1 MLFDTNIPLKKLNSF
16 GFDAIAEK
24 AVRIEKSE
32 ELIHVLRECQAQ
44 DLAWR
49 TLGGGSNVVL
59 NDKLPGLTLLMQIK
73 GRKLI
78 EESPSHWIIQVG
90 AGENWHEFVEWT
102 LSKGWPGLE
111 NLALIPGTCGAAPI
125 QNIGAYGSEVAQ
137 TIQSVRAL
145 DLNKLHEDNP
155 WIDIQN
161 KDCAF
166 TYRDSLFKHEPN
178 RYIVTQVTFALPKEW
193 VPNLS
198 YAELAKHIEQH
209 SDDASTLPS
218 ITPKQIFDAVCAIR
232 QAKLPD
238 PKVIGNAGSFF
249 HNPIVDADK
258 HDELKAKFPGLVS
271 YPAGRVEG
279 QTQFKLAAGWLID
292 QCGFKG
298 KRVGPVGVYEN
309 QALVLVNHG
318 GGTSTDILNLA
329 KSIQE
334 EVQGKFGVPLE
345 IEPNIL

>member
-24 AVRIEKSE
+24 AVCIKNPG

-44 DLAWR
+44 GLAWR

-78 EESPSHWIIQVG
+78 EESPTHWMIQAG

-145 DLNKLHEDNP
+145 DLNMLHEADP
-155 WIDIQN
+155 WVDIQN

-166 TYRDSLFKHEPN
+166 NYRDSLFKHEPN

-209 SDDASTLPS
+209 SNDASVLPS
-218 ITPKQIFDAVCAIR
+218 VTPKQIFDAVCTIR

-249 HNPIVDADK
+249 HNPIVDAEK
-258 HDELKAKFPGLVS
+258 HNELKAKFPGLVS
-271 YPAGRVEG
+271 YPAGTVEG

-298 KRVGPVGVYEN
+298 FKYGNVGVYDK
-309 QALVLVNHG
+309 QALVLVHFG
-318 GGTSTDILNLA
+318 EGSGAELLQLA
-329 KSIQE
+329 ALIKEKIHAVYGVDLIQE
-334 EVQGKFGVPLE
+334 PV
-345 IEPNIL
+345 IY

>member
-24 AVRIEKSE
+24 AVRIEKPE
-32 ELIHVLRECQAQ
+32 DLIHVLRECQAQ

-178 RYIVTQVTFALPKEW
+178 RYVVTQVTFALPKEW

-209 SDDASTLPS
+209 SDGANVATSVSPSTLPS

-238 PKVIGNAGSFF
+238 PNVIGNAGSFF

-258 HDELKAKFPGLVS
+258 HNELKAKFPGLVS
-271 YPAGRVEG
+271 YPAGTVDG
-279 QTQFKLAAGWLID
+279 KTQFKLAAGWLID
-292 QCGFKG
+292 QCGFKC
-298 KRVGPVGVYEN
+298 
-309 QALVLVNHG
+309 
-318 GGTSTDILNLA
+318 
-329 KSIQE
+329 
-334 EVQGKFGVPLE
+334 F
-345 IEPNIL
+345 